1 MAGIG
6 AEAAGAAAWTGTA
19 RTGPAAAALD
29 ADLLDRGGVLGQRP
43 RRIDH
48 QDGRDQDR
56 TGSAE
61 ACAQAVPSPRA
72 GFAASIA
79 ISPIRHKQQST

>member
-1 MAGIG
+1 
-6 AEAAGAAAWTGTA
+6 
-19 RTGPAAAALD
+19 
-29 ADLLDRGGVLGQRP
+29 
-43 RRIDH
+43 

-79 ISPIRHKQQST
+79 ISPIRHKQQSTTSDMIYRRHAPKEAISNHL